1 VLKRRSASGRGAP
14 DDPELEEFD
23 ALAVAGSSDS
33 GNGLAAHEQPPPVD
47 PNHVFFG
54 EHLVARGLI
63 TQTQLGEALLQ
74 QEASGKRL
82 GNLLV
87 ELGVLDDRDLAHE
100 LADLFRMPL
109 ADLGQVDAEAS
120 ALQLVPEAVA
130 RTSNILPLRLEGP
143 HLALVVSDPLDA
155 DSIEA
160 VRGAAGREV
169 TLRLASASDI
179 ARAIQT
185 AYQSLVDVGGLVE
198 RFEAVE
204 TLRRAAA
211 TVWMSE
217 EDDDAPVV
225 QLVQQIISQG
235 LRDRASDVHVEPQN
249 DRVRIR
255 FRIDGALHDVLAL
268 PATMGPAVV
277 SRLKIMASMNIADRR
292 RSQDGQMGMTIDGR
306 EIDVR
311 INTCPTMW
319 GEKAVMRILDRSRVL
334 YRLEEL
340 GMRPDT
346 HALFAR
352 LVRAPF
358 GMVVCAGPTGS
369 GKTTTLYATLGE
381 VNQTERNV
389 TTIEDPVEYV
399 FPSLTQIQINEQSG
413 LTFANGL
420 RAILR
425 QDPDVILVG
434 EIRDSDTARI
444 AIESALTGHLV
455 LSSLHA
461 TDACSALQRLVDM
474 GIEPFLVASTVTG
487 MASQRLF
494 RRICDQCKVGYDPS
508 VEEIA
513 FYEANAAPGAAPI
526 GRLSRGEGCNFCSQT
541 GYRDRVGV
549 FELVRMS
556 DAIKRLLVEHA
567 SVDDLRATAQQEGT
581 RSLVQEALGLVGGG
595 VTTIGEIMR
604 NVYGH

>member
-1 VLKRRSASGRGAP
+1 MSQDSVENGAAGASQ
-14 DDPELEEFD
+14 E
-23 ALAVAGSSDS
+23 
-33 GNGLAAHEQPPPVD
+33 EQPRD
-47 PNHVFFG
+47 PAHVLFG
-54 EHLVARGLI
+54 EQLVARGLI
-63 TQTQLGEALLQ
+63 SQTQLGEALLQ

-87 ELGVLDDRDLAHE
+87 ELGVLDDRDLARE
-100 LADLFRMPL
+100 LAGLFGMPL
-109 ADLGQVDAEAS
+109 ADLSQVDPEAS

-130 RTSNILPLRLEGP
+130 RTSNVLPLRLHSGRLE
-143 HLALVVSDPLDA
+143 VVVADPLDA
-155 DSIEA
+155 EAIEA
-160 VRGAAGREV
+160 VRAAAGRDV
-169 TLRLASASDI
+169 AVYVASASDI
-179 ARAIQT
+179 SRAIQT
-185 AYQSLVDVGGLVE
+185 SYQSLVNVEGLVE
-198 RFEAVE
+198 QFEAIDA
-204 TLRRAAA
+204 LRRAAA
-211 TVWMSE
+211 TVSAAAD
-217 EDDDAPVV
+217 DDDAPVV
-225 QLVQQIISQG
+225 QLVTQIMAQG
-235 LRDRASDVHVEPQN
+235 LRDRASDVHIEPQG

-268 PATMGPAVV
+268 PSAMGPAVV
-277 SRLKIMASMNIADRR
+277 SRLKIMAKMNIADRR
-292 RSQDGQMGMTIDGR
+292 RSQDGQVALTIDAR

-319 GEKAVMRILDRSRVL
+319 GEKAVLRILDRSRVL
-334 YRLEEL
+334 FRLEEL

-346 HALFAR
+346 HDLFTK

-389 TTIEDPVEYV
+389 TTIEDPVEYI

-494 RRICDQCKVGYDPS
+494 RRICDQCKVEYDPG

-513 FYEANAAPGAAPI
+513 FYEANAGPGAAPI
-526 GRLSRGEGCNFCSQT
+526 ERLAHGQGCNFCSHT

-549 FELVRMS
+549 FELVRMT
-556 DAIKRLLVEHA
+556 DRIKRLLVAQA
-567 SVDDLRATAQQEGT
+567 SVDDLRAAAEEEGT